1 MSVLDKIVEAERE
14 RQRLED
20 ERRKQEDAAFVVV
33 MALSKESQRALLVR
47 LIDAQE
53 VASGPKPKA
62 KPASEN
68 GTKPPKPARE
78 PKAQA
83 VDGKGTYVDRAEAF
97 VLLHPEGV
105 STRQV
110 ADAIGQKISAVD
122 GTLRQLLK
130 KGTVERR
137 GRQWFPMG
145 APVAPKPKKPG
156 IREDILAVYKAEKGP
171 LSAGAIWRGV
181 LKIKPDSN
189 KASVDGEIHRMKHAT
204 TPLLEQVGVG
214 ENNGGL
220 YALTSAG
227 EALLTTI

>member
-1 MSVLDKIVEAERE
+1 MSDFNKIVEEERE

-20 ERRKQEDAAFVVV
+20 ERRKLEDAAFAVV
-33 MALSKESQRALLVR
+33 MRLSRESQRALLVR

-53 VASGPKPKA
+53 ATSTPKPKA
-62 KPASEN
+62 KPSSDN
-68 GTKPPKPARE
+68 GPKPPKATPE
-78 PKAQA
+78 TKG
-83 VDGKGTYVDRAEAF
+83 DGKATFVDSAEAF

-130 KGTVERR
+130 RGTVERR
-137 GRQWFPMG
+137 GRQWFPKG
-145 APVAPKPKKPG
+145 APVAVKPKKPG
-156 IREDILAVYKAEKGP
+156 IREDILAVYKADRGP
-171 LSAGAIWRGV
+171 LSAAAIFRGV
-181 LKIKPDSN
+181 QKIKPDAN

-204 TPLLEQVGVG
+204 KPLLVQAGVG

-220 YALTSAG
+220 YALTAEG